1 MLLFLCFVARVC
13 DHRCL
18 LQAPTFLL
26 QIATQRPRIMT
37 NVCMVQREVTSL
49 NRSETFITFL
59 GFQVVM
65 VSRVGMQ
72 SACA

>member
-1 MLLFLCFVARVC
+1 MLLFLRFVARAC

-18 LQAPTFLL
+18 LQAPMFLL

-49 NRSETFITFL
+49 NR
-59 GFQVVM
+59 
-65 VSRVGMQ
+65 
-72 SACA
+72 